1 MLSQPRKKSRLDPP
15 ILVSDEKADE
25 VFPAVRYFQI
35 HFEFLQEQI
44 QLILS
49 NQESLQ
55 QQMRQLESR
64 LPRTGNGVRQNTQ
77 GMSPLERLTAGHVA
91 VQNSETANLNL
102 TGVR

>member
-1 MLSQPRKKSRLDPP
+1 MLSKPRKKARQEPP
-15 ILVSDEKADE
+15 MIVPAEQAAE

-35 HFEFLQEQI
+35 HFEFLHEQI

-64 LPRTGNGVRQNTQ
+64 LPRAGSGVRQNAQ
-77 GMSPLERLTAGHVA
+77 GMSPLERLTAGPIA
-91 VQNSETANLNL
+91 VQDSEATSLNL
-102 TGVR
+102 TGGR